1 MTSDSRVKKSILNA
15 RVNLLFIFLS
25 VLIAFFSRKIF
36 INSLG
41 VEFVGLTSTLQS
53 VLGFL
58 NLAELGI
65 GAAIGVSLYKPLAD
79 NYRKVSM
86 RLFRYRHLCTVVLVY
101 SSCLLVS

>member
-1 MTSDSRVKKSILNA
+1 MTSESRVKKSILNA

-58 NLAELGI
+58 NLAELGV
-65 GAAIGVSLYKPLAD
+65 G
-79 NYRKVSM
+79 RQ
-86 RLFRYRHLCTVVLVY
+86 
-101 SSCLLVS
+101 

>member
-1 MTSDSRVKKSILNA
+1 M
-15 RVNLLFIFLS
+15 
-25 VLIAFFSRKIF
+25 IAFSSRKIF

-79 NYRKVSM
+79 NDRKSINEIISVLAFMYS
-86 RLFRYRHLCTVVLVY
+86 RIGLFVLSVGVIISLFLPLIY
-101 SSCLLVS
+101 GRQSIKQ